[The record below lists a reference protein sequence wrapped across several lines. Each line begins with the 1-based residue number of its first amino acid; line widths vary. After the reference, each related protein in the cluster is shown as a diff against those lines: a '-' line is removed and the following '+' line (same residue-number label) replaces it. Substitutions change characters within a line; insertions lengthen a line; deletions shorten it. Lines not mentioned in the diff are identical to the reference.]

1 MVGGEGDAEGGKGR
15 VVLLLCGLGRELE
28 ENSGGWGASPLAFL
42 VFLPRER
49 GGAEKKKS
57 LGLGFFFFFL
67 LSPLFNFKI
76 APPLCVSCG
85 PIFIGKMLFGP
96 QNWSLNFPFFINFD
110 FSCFF

>member
-57 LGLGFFFFFL
+57 LGLGFFFFFWFTL
-67 LSPLFNFKI
+67 CLISKLPPLFVLVVD
-76 APPLCVSCG
+76 PYL
-85 PIFIGKMLFGP
+85 
-96 QNWSLNFPFFINFD
+96 
-110 FSCFF
+110 